1 MSRLPPTPL
10 DPPGRQAIKAER
22 DAARRLASEG
32 IQQLLDAGIS
42 SAYVA
47 EAYAAAGM
55 HLLLEQQGDEDARD
69 LLTALCMPLDRHEEH
84 ARHDHAST

>member
-1 MSRLPPTPL
+1 MIRLPHTPL
-10 DPPGRQAIKAER
+10 APHGRQAIKEQR

-55 HLLLEQQGDEDARD
+55 HLLLEQQGYEEARD
-69 LLTALCMPLDRHEEH
+69 LLTALCMHLDRHGGT
-84 ARHDHAST
+84 RAS